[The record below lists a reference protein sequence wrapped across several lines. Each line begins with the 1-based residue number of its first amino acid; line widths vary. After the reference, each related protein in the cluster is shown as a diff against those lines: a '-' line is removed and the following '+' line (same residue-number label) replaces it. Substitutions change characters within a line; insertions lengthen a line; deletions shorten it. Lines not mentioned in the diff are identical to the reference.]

1 MEEYN
6 PSIYDYED
14 DYDNRYNL
22 FKEYLQELA
31 DLNIIFLY
39 RNINLGCEEIF
50 YKNKLISSVL
60 KTDLYKIG
68 KELNKKS
75 LTHLNDLNDNKYKV
89 NIWFRCNK
97 NMLFNIELLIS
108 KSQFL

>member
-39 RNINLGCEEIF
+39 HNINLGCEEIF

-60 KTDLYKIG
+60 KKDLYG

-75 LTHLNDLNDNKYKV
+75 LNDLNLNDNKYKV